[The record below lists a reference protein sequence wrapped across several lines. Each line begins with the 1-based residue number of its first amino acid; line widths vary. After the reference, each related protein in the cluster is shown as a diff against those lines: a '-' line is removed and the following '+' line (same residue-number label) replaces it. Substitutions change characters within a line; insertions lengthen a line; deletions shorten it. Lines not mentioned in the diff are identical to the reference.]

1 MTTALTHRSATAVPP
16 RTGALRRVGQLRQSS
31 PGRLQLI
38 RAALVTLA
46 VLTGLIAGLTAASA
60 TAGTSDLRDRAQP
73 LLVEAETIYSAL
85 ADADTTAAQ
94 AFLAGGLE
102 PVRLTERYEA
112 DLARA
117 TTSLA
122 SAARLTPEGSAASRA
137 VEALATGT
145 TRYAALV
152 ATARA
157 VNRQGLPVGA
167 SYLATASQ
175 LNRET
180 LQPEAKALFQLARKE
195 VDSGYSAARS
205 SWWLMLLLTV
215 FVLLTIMLIWSQLY
229 LSRTTNRT
237 FNVPLV
243 AATGLA
249 ALLMLTSG
257 FVFSGQRDML
267 STADQDGSAPV
278 AALAESRILLLR
290 ERADEALT
298 LAARAGNGPHEKD
311 FQATREQL
319 TFDDESLDGFEWN
332 LREIREQHQ
341 VYLDLHEKVRELDD
355 GGDYD
360 GAVKLAVGEGATT
373 AFENV
378 LDSVDNLLD
387 DRKHTF
393 DEHIREAGS
402 GLGTLTWLGPLLA
415 LAIGVLAVFGLR
427 ARLEEYR

>member
-1 MTTALTHRSATAVPP
+1 MTTALTHRTATADPP
-16 RTGALRRVGQLRQSS
+16 RPGALRRIGQLRHSS

-38 RAALVTLA
+38 QVTLLVLA
-46 VLTGLIAGLTAASA
+46 VLTGLVAGLTAASA

-117 TTSLA
+117 TTALTAAGRRTPPGSE
-122 SAARLTPEGSAASRA
+122 AARA
-137 VEALATGT
+137 VQSLATGT

-167 SYLATASQ
+167 SYLATASE

-180 LQPEAKALFQLARKE
+180 LQPQARTLFQLAKRE
-195 VDSGYSAARS
+195 LDNGYDDARGT
-205 SWWLMLLLTV
+205 WWLMLLLV
-215 FVLLTIMLIWSQLY
+215 LFVILAIMLVWSQLY

-243 AATGLA
+243 AATVLA
-249 ALLMLTSG
+249 AVLMLGSG
-257 FVFSGQRDML
+257 LVYSDQREL
-267 STADQDGSAPV
+267 LGYAAEDGSTPV
-278 AALAESRILLLR
+278 AALAETRILVLR

-298 LAARAGNGPHEKD
+298 LVARAGSGPHEED
-311 FQATREQL
+311 FQTVRERL
-319 TFDDESLDGFEWN
+319 TFDGLDLPEA
-332 LREIREQHQ
+332 RELHQAYLEQHDKIRQ
-341 VYLDLHEKVRELDD
+341 KDD
-355 GGDYD
+355 GGEYD
-360 GAVKLAVGEGATT
+360 EAVRLALSPATT
-373 AFENV
+373 DVFQQLTDV
-378 LDSVDNLLD
+378 LDAELEHHMGL
-387 DRKHTF
+387 F
-393 DEHIREAGS
+393 DTHIEDAGD
-402 GLGTLTWLGPLLA
+402 GLGTMIVLGPLLA
-415 LAIGVLAVFGLR
+415 LAVGVLAALGLR